1 MKRVLC
7 LMVVLLAASLL
18 LAGFS
23 MAEEGEGE
31 DAFVLVGVVKGFDDS
46 ALTIVDGKQD
56 TYIFDF
62 TDAYTCA
69 DVPEEIEAG
78 SPAVAIF
85 YGGFEGVNEFSGIL
99 LDLYQ
104 PQELTGIVAG
114 IDGEAITVQDQ
125 GGTIYTFFFDPTFP
139 RDALDEAISYDSAVR
154 VFYDGGF
161 DEYDQ
166 FSGTFAIYGEESE
179 T

>member
-1 MKRVLC
+1 MKRALL
-7 LMVVLLAASLL
+7 LMVMLLSASLL
-18 LAGFS
+18 FTGFC

-31 DAFVLVGVVKGFDDS
+31 DAFVLVGVVQGFDDS
-46 ALTIVDGKQD
+46 ALTIEDGKQD
-56 TYIFDF
+56 SYTFDF
-62 TDAYTCA
+62 TDAYTRA

-85 YGGFEGVNEFSGIL
+85 YGGFEGVNEYSGVL

-104 PQELTGIVAG
+104 PQELTGTVAG

-125 GGTIYTFFFDPTFP
+125 EGMIYTFFFDPTFP
-139 RDALDEAISYDSAVR
+139 RDALDEAIGYDSAVR